1 MHTNN
6 NNGGGMAVMLIF
18 LTCLCGWYLVYARY
32 LLKSKDALGVSPTVA
47 LIIYA
52 FLIVG
57 VVVFG
62 CFQRVQPGEVGV
74 VVNLI
79 GSHRGVEDQE
89 LHVGYH
95 FIKPWCKVYRFP
107 IFEQNHQWVDSEGFS
122 FQTSEGLAVQADIG
136 ITFNLKPDRIRE
148 LFAKYRRGMDE
159 ITHLFIRNNL
169 RDAINRSAAKLKIE
183 ELYGPEKETFFT
195 NVLNQV
201 QAELLPLGFNI
212 SHLYIIGQFN
222 VPDTV
227 RHALNSKIEAIQRAQ
242 QRENELREA
251 EAQARKEVAVVT
263 GIAQSKLIQAD
274 ADSRANML
282 ISRSLTKEM
291 LQWEALKKWNGVLPQ
306 VVGNVPFMLNLPKND

>member
-1 MHTNN
+1 
-6 NNGGGMAVMLIF
+6 MAF
-18 LTCLCGWYLVYARY
+18 LLSILTAMYIWYLGYTKLFCDDPHRLPITGTIASAIYVS
-32 LLKSKDALGVSPTVA
+32 LLILSVA
-47 LIIYA
+47 
-52 FLIVG
+52 
-57 VVVFG
+57 FG

-107 IFEQNHQWVDSEGFS
+107 IFEQNHQWVDAEGFS

-136 ITFNLKPDRIRE
+136 ITFNLKPERIRE

-222 VPDTV
+222 VPDIV
-227 RHALNSKIEAIQRAQ
+227 RNALNSKIEAIQRAQ

-251 EAQARKEVAVVT
+251 EAQARKEVAVMN
-263 GIAQSKLIQAD
+263 GIAQSRLIQAD
-274 ADSRANML
+274 ADARANTL

-306 VVGNVPFMLNLPKND
+306 VVGKDVPFLLNLPEGK